1 MMAFTVNDFADLKQL
16 LFTHPEWRVDLRQI
30 LLTDELLSLPE
41 IVRDLAE
48 AQKRTEARVA
58 ELAEAQKRTED
69 GLSRLEA
76 VVRELAVVLAGHG
89 DALRRLEEQSV
100 HMVTD
105 LGDLRGY
112 RLEQKYAQHAA
123 AYFGNWIRKVRRILP
138 DGLDSATEDRLEEHL
153 SQPELTDFL
162 LADIVVSGVLRKP
175 LTSEKTQVWL
185 VVEVSATIDQG
196 DVERAWRRAGLARQ
210 AGFLAIAVVAG
221 DGLTEG
227 ATVLAKQKSVVV
239 MLDGRGVGWDD
250 AISAL

>member
-41 IVRDLAE
+41 IVR
-48 AQKRTEARVA
+48 
-58 ELAEAQKRTED
+58 ELAEAQKRTEE
-69 GLSRLEA
+69 GLLRLEA
-76 VVRELAVVLAGHG
+76 AVQELAV
-89 DALRRLEEQSV
+89 ALRQNVEAIQRLENQSAR
-100 HMVTD
+100 MLTD

-138 DGLDSATEDRLEEHL
+138 DGLDSATEDKLEEHL

-210 AGFLAIAVVAG
+210 AGFLAIPVVAG
-221 DGLTEG
+221 EGLTQG
-227 ATVLAKQKSVVV
+227 ATILAEQKSVVV
-239 MLDGRGVGWDD
+239 MLDGRGAGWDD
-250 AISAL
+250 AISTL

>member
-16 LFTHPEWRVDLRQI
+16 LFAHPEWRVDLRQI

-48 AQKRTEARVA
+48 AQKRTE
-58 ELAEAQKRTED
+58 E
-69 GLSRLEA
+69 GLLRLEA
-76 VVRELAVVLAGHG
+76 AVQELAV
-89 DALRRLEEQSV
+89 ALRRNVEALQRLEDQSAR
-100 HMVTD
+100 MLTD

-112 RLEQKYAQHAA
+112 RLEQKHAQHAT

-138 DGLDSATEDRLEEHL
+138 DGLDSATEDKLEEHL

-162 LADIVVSGVLRKP
+162 LADIVVSGILRKP
-175 LTSEKTQVWL
+175 RTSEKTQVWL

-221 DGLTEG
+221 EGLTEG
-227 ATVLAKQKSVVV
+227 ATVLAKQKLVVV

-250 AISAL
+250 AISTL

>member
-1 MMAFTVNDFADLKQL
+1 MAFTVNDFADLKQL

-41 IVRDLAE
+41 IVR
-48 AQKRTEARVA
+48 

-69 GLSRLEA
+69 GLLRLEA
-76 VVRELAVVLAGHG
+76 AVQELAV
-89 DALRRLEEQSV
+89 ALRQNVEAIQRLENQSAR
-100 HMVTD
+100 MLTD
-105 LGDLRGY
+105 LGDLRGS

-123 AYFGNWIRKVRRILP
+123 AYFGTWIRKVRRILP

-162 LADIVVSGVLRKP
+162 LADIVVGGVLRKP

-221 DGLTEG
+221 EDLTEG

-250 AISAL
+250 AISTL